1 MVDKYYL
8 KFLAHFACLHYN
20 SLIFDYVKQVLFVFL
35 TGFILK
41 NPIILFAP

>member
-20 SLIFDYVKQVLFVFL
+20 SLIFDYVKQALFLFW
-35 TGFILK
+35 TWFRLK